1 MKANPVERLLSFTWA
16 RYLLVGVGAVAIDI
30 TIYFLL
36 IHFTQLTPS
45 SAKKISFIAGAVWSY
60 LSNKNYTFRVAN
72 VAWFVP
78 LLFVVVY
85 FLGFAFNSIVHDFI
99 YRFSFN
105 KVWSVGTATA
115 VSVVWNYI
123 GQKFIVF
130 SKNYTRNE

>member
-99 YRFSFN
+99 YGFSFN
-105 KVWSVGTATA
+105 KVWSVVTATA

-130 SKNYTRNE
+130 SKKYARNE